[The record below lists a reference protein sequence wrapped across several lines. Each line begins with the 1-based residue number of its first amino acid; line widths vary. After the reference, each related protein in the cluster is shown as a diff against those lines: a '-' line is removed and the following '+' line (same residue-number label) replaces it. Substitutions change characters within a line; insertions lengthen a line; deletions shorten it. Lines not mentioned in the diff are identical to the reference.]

1 MEALLTTR
9 TLVSLLPQLILLLTA
24 LILLGID
31 LVRGDDKR
39 IPGWLPGVALGGL
52 TCAVAA
58 TAYLWSTTSS
68 APPNPLLG
76 EMLLVDR
83 FALFFQLIAIATTAL
98 VIMLSAGY
106 MRPRTPDPGEF
117 YALLLIACLAIT
129 LVAAATDLLM
139 IYVSL
144 EMLSI
149 TSYIL
154 TGYFYEDIKSTEAG
168 VKYFLFGAT
177 MSAAMLYGM
186 SLFYGITRTTNLA
199 AMAQGLSGA
208 ETSLR
213 GLVTTALIFLLA
225 GFGFKIAAVPFHQ
238 WAPDAYE
245 GAPTPI
251 TAFLSIGPK
260 AAGFAVLLRTL
271 LIALPHFSA
280 EWAILLSSISI
291 ITMIVGNLLAIF
303 QRDVKRMMAY
313 SSIAH
318 AGYMLIG
325 VACWTQGNLPGPFDG
340 LSGVLIYLL
349 AYLFGNVGT
358 FVVIV
363 AFEETTGSCRIED
376 YAGLVSRSPLL
387 ATAVLIFMLS
397 LAGIP
402 GTGGF
407 MGKLYVF
414 GAAIKVRAF
423 ALAVAGIITSV
434 IAAFY
439 YLNLLRYAFFQP
451 PAGDVSPIPV
461 SAGIKIALIITS
473 LLTLAI
479 GLYAQPFLHLAQTT
493 ARWLNGAPF

>member
-1 MEALLTTR
+1 
-9 TLVSLLPQLILLLTA
+9 
-24 LILLGID
+24 
-31 LVRGDDKR
+31 
-39 IPGWLPGVALGGL
+39 
-52 TCAVAA
+52 
-58 TAYLWSTTSS
+58 
-68 APPNPLLG
+68 
-76 EMLLVDR
+76 MLLVDP
-83 FALFFQLIAIATTAL
+83 FALFLQLIAVAATAL

-106 MRPRTPDPGEF
+106 MRSRTADPGEF

-129 LVAAATDLLM
+129 LVTAATDLLM

-186 SLFYGITRTTNLA
+186 SLFYGIARTTNLVA
-199 AMAQGLSGA
+199 IAQGLSGP

-213 GLVTTALIFLLA
+213 GLVTPALIFLLA

-260 AAGFAVLLRTL
+260 VAGFAVLLRTL
-271 LIALPHFSA
+271 LIALPHFYA
-280 EWAILLSSISI
+280 DWVILLSSISI

-325 VACWTQGNLPGPFDG
+325 VACWTQGNPPGPFDG

-363 AFEETTGSCRIED
+363 ALEEATGSCQIED

-387 ATAVLIFMLS
+387 AAAMLIFMLS

-414 GAAIKVRAF
+414 GAAINVRAY

-451 PAGDVSPIPV
+451 PEDMSPIPV
-461 SAGIKIALIITS
+461 SAGIKVALTITG
-473 LLTLAI
+473 LLTLVL
-479 GLYAQPFLHLAQTT
+479 GLYAQPFLQLAQRT
-493 ARWLNGAPF
+493 AHCLNGAPF